1 VADVPVFSSVC
12 IAHDVTTPTPQ
23 AAPPGAWLRLR
34 PSDDAPDEA
43 CMKVSGVTAE
53 YLASMLRESE
63 QGASLEVYV
72 YDASIVAHADANAD
86 EPPPKRR
93 RDVAARDARGGAGG
107 EAGGALPQG
116 AAAGAPQTPAVAMQ
130 SADVA
135 AGAAHAGAASAAYA
149 EPPLVSKRAAA
160 ARALAAAASPP
171 APSPPAAPAPHASTT
186 AAAGTAGASRPA
198 AGFFTI
204 SRLGGEQRFHN
215 CAALQAA
222 LQEGDVATL
231 RGAVRG
237 PLSLTRPRVMLA
249 GAPSTAPTLLAPRDA
264 AEATLSV
271 QADGVSVC
279 ALAIDAPASRPTT
292 RLEQLSAVD
301 VGARVTEFTLEDVTI
316 TGEGKKPTTRRACPC
331 MHASAQRTRMM
342 NDRAMRC
349 DAVRCDARR
358 GRLVRQHGR

>member
-1 VADVPVFSSVC
+1 
-12 IAHDVTTPTPQ
+12 
-23 AAPPGAWLRLR
+23 
-34 PSDDAPDEA
+34 
-43 CMKVSGVTAE
+43 MKVSGVTAE
-53 YLASMLRESE
+53 CLASMLRESE
-63 QGASLEVYV
+63 QGASLEVYI
-72 YDASIVAHADANAD
+72 YDANAGAHTD
-86 EPPPKRR
+86 ANTEEPPPKRR
-93 RDVAARDARGGAGG
+93 RDAAARDERGGAGG
-107 EAGGALPQG
+107 EGGGAPPQG
-116 AAAGAPQTPAVAMQ
+116 GAAGAPQTPAVAMQ
-130 SADVA
+130 IADVA
-135 AGAAHAGAASAAYA
+135 AGTGAASAAFD

-171 APSPPAAPAPHASTT
+171 APSLPAAPPPHAPS
-186 AAAGTAGASRPA
+186 AAAGAAGASRPA

-271 QADGVSVC
+271 QADAVSVC
-279 ALAIDAPASRPTT
+279 ALAIDAPTSRLTK

-316 TGEGKKPTTRRACPC
+316 TGEGKKPIKRRACPAT
-331 MHASAQRTRMM
+331 MHSCICAIP
-342 NDRAMRC
+342 DHAMRC
-349 DAVRCDARR
+349 DAMRAEGVWYGNTGVELGDYVTAS
-358 GRLVRQHGR
+358 RLRNVSISNISGTGVCFGCAHVCVCNAPSAGW